1 MEVILLDSVHK
12 LGNRGQTVKVKPG
25 FARNFLFPRKLAL
38 PATDGNKRVFQENE
52 RHLIKRDIEAAAS
65 ARDRAA
71 RLGDLSVSISVQVGD
86 EDKMYGSVTPLDIV
100 RLLKEQG
107 HEIERREVLLE
118 EPIKQLGVYTI
129 DLRLHRDVTTPVKV
143 WVVKE

>member
-25 FARNFLFPRKLAL
+25 FARNYLFPRKLAL
-38 PATDGNKRVFQENE
+38 PVTEGNKKVFQENE
-52 RHLIKRDIEAAAS
+52 RHLIKRDIEAAGA
-65 ARDRAA
+65 ARARAA
-71 RLGDLSVSISVQVGD
+71 KLGDLSVSITVQVGE
-86 EDKMYGSVTPLDIV
+86 EDKMYGSVTSLDIV
-100 RLLKEQG
+100 RKLQEQG
-107 HEIERREVLLE
+107 HEVDRREVMLVD
-118 EPIKQLGVYTI
+118 PIKALGEYTI